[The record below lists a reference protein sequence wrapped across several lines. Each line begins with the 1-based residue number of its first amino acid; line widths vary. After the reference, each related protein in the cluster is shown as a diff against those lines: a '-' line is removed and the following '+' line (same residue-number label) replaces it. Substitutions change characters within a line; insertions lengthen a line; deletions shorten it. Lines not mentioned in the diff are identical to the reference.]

1 MMGALEV
8 AASFILVLGILVF
21 VHEFGHFIV
30 AKAFGIGVPV
40 FSLGFGPRLL
50 GFRRNGTDYRVSAI
64 PLGGYV
70 RLKGD
75 EADEHRTGAP
85 DEFLTR
91 PRLQRFLVFVAGGVF
106 NIVLALLVSWMAFAV
121 YGVDEPRFPDKY
133 PVIGAVQPGSPAASA
148 GLRTGDRLMEVGGKD
163 ARAPGVLFQEIV
175 LSPETVKPIVVER
188 AGERLSL
195 RLSTGSDP
203 RYHLGEPGIVPV
215 LEDSEPPVVDYVVPG
230 DSADRAGIKEGDRV
244 VRAEGR
250 PLAGDV
256 EIRKLLQQSAGKP
269 VHLELQRAGKA
280 VALVVVPKDQGG
292 QGRIGVAFK
301 PSGIVHREL
310 TVAEAA
316 VQSVKLNLEVSRTL
330 FTTLGKLF
338 QGEISL
344 RAFSG
349 PIEIA
354 QVSRQAVRGLQSFLS
369 LLAFISLQL
378 GILNL
383 LPIPVLDGG
392 HIIILGIEAV
402 MRRDMS
408 ERVKE
413 RVMQAGFVFLIG
425 FFCLILYFDV
435 RKVMPQPADTR
446 QGATVGTEAT
456 K

>member
-1 MMGALEV
+1 
-8 AASFILVLGILVF
+8 
-21 VHEFGHFIV
+21 
-30 AKAFGIGVPV
+30 
-40 FSLGFGPRLL
+40 
-50 GFRRNGTDYRVSAI
+50 
-64 PLGGYV
+64 
-70 RLKGD
+70 
-75 EADEHRTGAP
+75 
-85 DEFLTR
+85 
-91 PRLQRFLVFVAGGVF
+91 
-106 NIVLALLVSWMAFAV
+106 
-121 YGVDEPRFPDKY
+121 
-133 PVIGAVQPGSPAASA
+133 
-148 GLRTGDRLMEVGGKD
+148 
-163 ARAPGVLFQEIV
+163 
-175 LSPETVKPIVVER
+175 
-188 AGERLSL
+188 
-195 RLSTGSDP
+195 
-203 RYHLGEPGIVPV
+203 IVPV

-301 PSGIVHREL
+301 RSGIVHREL

-369 LLAFISLQL
+369 LLA
-378 GILNL
+378 
-383 LPIPVLDGG
+383 
-392 HIIILGIEAV
+392 
-402 MRRDMS
+402 
-408 ERVKE
+408 
-413 RVMQAGFVFLIG
+413 
-425 FFCLILYFDV
+425 
-435 RKVMPQPADTR
+435 
-446 QGATVGTEAT
+446 
-456 K
+456 

>member
-30 AKAFGIGVPV
+30 AKAFKIGVPV
-40 FSLGFGPRLL
+40 FSLGFGPRLF
-50 GFRRNGTDYRVSAI
+50 GFRRNGTDYRVSAV

-75 EADEHRTGAP
+75 EADESRTGAP

-106 NIVLALLVSWMAFAV
+106 NIALALLASWIAFSV
-121 YGVDEPRFPDKY
+121 YGLDEPKFPDKH
-133 PVIGAVQPGSPAASA
+133 PVIGAVVPDSPAERA
-148 GLRTGDRLMEVGGKD
+148 GLRTGDRLLLVAGQD
-163 ARAPGVLFQEIV
+163 ARRPGVLFQEIV
-175 LSPETVKPIVVER
+175 LSPETVKPIVIER
-188 AGERLSL
+188 GGQRISL
-195 RLSTGSDP
+195 ELPTGSDP

-230 DSADRAGIKEGDRV
+230 DAADEAGIEEGDRV
-244 VRAEGR
+244 LRAEGR

-256 EIRKLLQQSAGKP
+256 EIRQLLQKSPGKP
-269 VHLELQRAGKA
+269 VHLELQRGDRT
-280 VALVVVPKDQGG
+280 VALEVVPKDQGG

-301 PSGIVHREL
+301 PSGIVHRDL

-316 VQSVKLNLEVSRTL
+316 VQSVRLNLEVSRTL

-338 QGEISL
+338 RGEISL

-392 HIIILGIEAV
+392 HIVILAIEAV
-402 MRRDMS
+402 MRRDLS

-425 FFCLILYFDV
+425 FFCVILYFDV
-435 RKVMPQPADTR
+435 VKVAR
-446 QGATVGTEAT
+446 
-456 K
+456 

>member
-40 FSLGFGPRLL
+40 FSLGFGPRLF
-50 GFRRNGTDYRVSAI
+50 GFRRNDTDYRVSAI

-75 EADEHRTGAP
+75 EADEHRTGAS
-85 DEFLTR
+85 DEFLSR
-91 PRLQRFLVFVAGGVF
+91 PRLQRFLVYVAGGVF
-106 NIVLALLVSWMAFAV
+106 NIVLALLVSWAAFAV
-121 YGVDEPRFPDKY
+121 YGIDEPKFPDKY
-133 PVIGAVQPGSPAASA
+133 PVIGAVQPASPADSI
-148 GLRTGDRLMEVGGKD
+148 GLRTGDRLLEVAGKD
-163 ARAPGVLFQEIV
+163 ARVPGVLFQEIT
-175 LSPETVKPIVVER
+175 LSPETVKPIVIER
-188 AGERLSL
+188 GGQRLSL
-195 RLSTGSDP
+195 QLPTGSDP
-203 RYHLGEPGIVPV
+203 RYHLGDPGIVPV

-230 DSADRAGIKEGDRV
+230 DAADQAGIEEGDRV
-244 VRAEGR
+244 LRAEGR
-250 PLAGDV
+250 SLAGDV
-256 EIRKLLQQSAGKP
+256 EIRQLLQKSPGKP
-269 VHLELQRAGKA
+269 VHLDIDRAGGT
-280 VALVVVPKDQGG
+280 VSLQVVPKDQDG
-292 QGRIGVAFK
+292 QGRIGVAFR
-301 PSGIVHREL
+301 PSGIAHREL
-310 TVAEAA
+310 TIAEAA
-316 VQSVKLNLEVSRTL
+316 VQSVRLNWEVSKTL

-338 QGEISL
+338 RGEISL

-392 HIIILGIEAV
+392 HIVILGIEAV

-408 ERVKE
+408 DRVKE

-435 RKVMPQPADTR
+435 RKVLPQPAAPH
-446 QGATVGTEAT
+446 GAAVSTEEA

>member
-21 VHEFGHFIV
+21 AHEFGHFIV
-30 AKAFGIGVPV
+30 AKAFKIGVPV
-40 FSLGFGPRLL
+40 FSLGFGPRLF
-50 GFRRNGTDYRVSAI
+50 GFRRSGTDYRVSAV

-75 EADEHRTGAP
+75 EADEERTGAP
-85 DEFLTR
+85 DEFLAR

-106 NIVLALLVSWMAFAV
+106 NIALALLVSWIAFAA
-121 YGVDEPRFPDKY
+121 YGIDEPRFPEKH
-133 PVIGAVQPGSPAASA
+133 PVIGAVLPDSPAERA
-148 GLRTGDRLMEVGGKD
+148 GLRTGDRLLEVAGKD
-163 ARAPGVLFQEIV
+163 PRLPGVLFQEIV
-175 LSPETVKPIVVER
+175 LSPETVKPIVIER
-188 AGERLSL
+188 GGERLSL
-195 RLSTGSDP
+195 QLPTGSDP

-230 DSADRAGIKEGDRV
+230 DAADEAGIREGDRV
-244 VRAEGR
+244 LRAEGR

-256 EIRKLLQQSAGKP
+256 EIRQLLQKSPGKP
-269 VHLELQRAGKA
+269 VHLELERGGETL
-280 VALVVVPKDQGG
+280 ALQVVPKDQGG

-316 VQSVKLNLEVSRTL
+316 VQSWKLNLEVSKTL

-338 QGEISL
+338 RGEISL

-392 HIIILGIEAV
+392 HIVILGIEAV
-402 MRRDMS
+402 MRRDLS

-425 FFCLILYFDV
+425 FFCVILYFDV
-435 RKVMPQPADTR
+435 VKVAR
-446 QGATVGTEAT
+446 
-456 K
+456 

>member
-1 MMGALEV
+1 MMGAVEV

-40 FSLGFGPRLL
+40 FSLGFGPRLA
-50 GFRRNGTDYRVSAI
+50 GFRRNGTDYRVSLV

-75 EADEHRTGAP
+75 EADEERTGAA
-85 DEFLTR
+85 DEFLSK
-91 PRLQRFLVFVAGGVF
+91 PRLQRFAVFVAGGVF
-106 NIVLALLVSWMAFAV
+106 NIVLALLVSWLAFAV
-121 YGVDEPRFPDKY
+121 YGLDEPKFPDKH
-133 PVIGAVQPGSPAASA
+133 PRVGAVAPGSPAERA
-148 GLRTGDRLMEVGGKD
+148 GLRTGDRLLEIAGRD
-163 ARAPGVLFQEIV
+163 ARVPGTFFEEIV
-175 LSPETVKPIVVER
+175 LSPGSEKPVVLER
-188 AGERLSL
+188 GGERVRLSL
-195 RLSTGSDP
+195 PTGSDP
-203 RYHLGEPGIVPV
+203 RYHLGDPGFVLV
-215 LEDSEPPVVDYVVPG
+215 LEDVEPPVVDYVVPG
-230 DSADRAGIKEGDRV
+230 DAADEAGMEQGDRV

-256 EIRKLLQQSAGKP
+256 EIRQLLQKSPGRP
-269 VHLELQRAGKA
+269 VHLDIERGGKA
-280 VALVVVPKDQGG
+280 VAIRVVPRDQGG
-292 QGRIGVAFK
+292 QGRIGVAFR

-310 TVAEAA
+310 SVAEAA
-316 VQSVKLNLEVSRTL
+316 AQSVRLNVEVTKTL

-354 QVSRQAVRGLQSFLS
+354 QVSRQAVRGLQSFLQ

-392 HIIILGIEAV
+392 HILILGIEGV
-402 MRRDMS
+402 MRRDLS
-408 ERVKE
+408 DRVKE

-425 FFCLILYFDV
+425 FFCIVLYFDFM
-435 RKVMPQPADTR
+435 KVAR
-446 QGATVGTEAT
+446 
-456 K
+456 